1 MTRLTDCTSLGPG
14 ALFGWLY
21 VEVQARQPRKSIS
34 IALSSLLVLCLA
46 CALVLGGKAIG
57 MSGGGAIAAIAMGT
71 VVANKRCGDTQHTTP
86 QPARILTPRTRH
98 RPSNSP
104 STTTLPAQAPHDHD
118 NDDDST
124 GSDDGDD
131 DDRAHMAGD
140 EVMTWVVSKINS
152 VLAVLWSLVRAC
164 TATAHVCQ
172 QAADAVSAC
181 AFSCHRVAR
190 PCCLLC

>member
-1 MTRLTDCTSLGPG
+1 MTRLTDCTSLGRPG

-71 VVANKRCGDTQHTTP
+71 VVANKRCGDTQHTMP
-86 QPARILTPRTRH
+86 QPTHVLTPRTRH

-104 STTTLPAQAPHDHD
+104 STTTLSTQAPHDHD

-131 DDRAHMAGD
+131 DDDRAHMAGD
-140 EVMTWVVSKINS
+140 EVMIWVVSKINS
-152 VLAVLWSLVRAC
+152 VLAVLWSLVRYS
-164 TATAHVCQ
+164 TATTHT
-172 QAADAVSAC
+172 C
-181 AFSCHRVAR
+181 ASKQLT
-190 PCCLLC
+190 P